1 MNVPRTKAE
10 LLRSLMTL
18 HRKFSV
24 DVATVS
30 RDEYQK
36 IVCLSDS
43 PHSIDISVLAIHT
56 DLVAWNVASL
66 RAVAPTASSLNPIHL
81 RMHEMTR
88 KVRTSALLLR
98 AEWIDLDFEN
108 LKQRL
113 KSAESDVISFVNDQA
128 PHDLYNDSI
137 PLAQNPR
144 RLIQFCTPAS
154 YEEARLNCVIGK
166 Q

>member
-1 MNVPRTKAE
+1 MSIDDIREILCLVSEPNRAGDAANARIASTFFDLDVHVAHLMELKTSLLDLRRSLMQPSLQEHTATSLVTGGRFSKRSMNVPRTKAE

-66 RAVAPTASSLNPIHL
+66 KGGGPYC
-81 RMHEMTR
+81 
-88 KVRTSALLLR
+88 K
-98 AEWIDLDFEN
+98 
-108 LKQRL
+108 
-113 KSAESDVISFVNDQA
+113 
-128 PHDLYNDSI
+128 
-137 PLAQNPR
+137 
-144 RLIQFCTPAS
+144 
-154 YEEARLNCVIGK
+154 
-166 Q
+166 